1 MHSKHES
8 NQIMSL
14 KEYLI
19 ENRYNIG
26 FIKNSLEEILNGAPV
41 QVNWVNHKYK
51 DRWFADPFILDVTED
66 YYIVLVEEWY
76 DSINRG
82 RIAKLT
88 IDRNN
93 LCLTDNKTILE
104 LDSHLSFPSIQRAG
118 DKIYITPENSAR
130 GVLAKYAYDPKTNEI
145 SLIGNVCEERLTDS
159 IFFTIEGKEMMFS
172 TKLPDANGKELGIYT
187 KQENGHYLLTDN
199 YRFKDNISRMAGDLF
214 KYKGKLYRPAQVCSK
229 SYGDAVSLQEVF
241 FENGKF
247 DFKEIRRIYS
257 PSRKYDI
264 GFHTFNV
271 YKNHIVV
278 DGLGY
283 RRPLLAH
290 LFKFIWHLIK

>member
-1 MHSKHES
+1 MHGKHET
-8 NQIMSL
+8 NLVMNL

-26 FIKNSLEEILNGAPV
+26 FIENSLEDIINGASIK
-41 QVNWVNHKYK
+41 VNWLKHKYK

-66 YYIVLVEEWY
+66 SYIVLVEEWY
-76 DSINRG
+76 DPINRG

-88 IDRNN
+88 IDKNN
-93 LCLTDNKTILE
+93 LHLTDNKTILE
-104 LDSHLSFPSIQRAG
+104 LDSHLSFPSIQRTG
-118 DKIYITPENSAR
+118 DMIYITPENSER
-130 GVLAKYAYDPKTNEI
+130 GLLAKYAYDPKTDKI
-145 SLIGNVCEERLTDS
+145 SFWGNVSENRLTDS

-187 KQENGHYLLTDN
+187 KQENGHYVLTDS
-199 YRFKDNISRMAGDLF
+199 YHFKENISRMAGDLF
-214 KYKGKLYRPAQVCSK
+214 KCQGKLYRPAQVCIK
-229 SYGDAVSLQEVF
+229 SYGDAVSLQEIIY
-241 FENGKF
+241 ENGKF
-247 DFKEIRRIYS
+247 NFNEIRRIYS
-257 PSRKYDI
+257 PSKKYDI

-283 RRPLLAH
+283 RRPLFAH
-290 LFKFIWHLIK
+290 IFKFFYHLIK